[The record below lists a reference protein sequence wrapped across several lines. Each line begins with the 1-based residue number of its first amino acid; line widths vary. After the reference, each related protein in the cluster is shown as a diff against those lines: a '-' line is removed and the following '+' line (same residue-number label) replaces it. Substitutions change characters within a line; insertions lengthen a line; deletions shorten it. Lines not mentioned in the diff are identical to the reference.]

1 MSYRLSFDILILI
14 HPYLSCNSPYQ
25 FVTLFS
31 YEKKNNWSENKV
43 IESIEHLS
51 RTFLCSFLASWK
63 KGCVA
68 YVSKVP
74 KWDMHYEVTSA
85 LEVKQ

>member
-43 IESIEHLS
+43 IESIEHLEHS
-51 RTFLCSFLASWK
+51 FVLFLLLERKVVLPMSLKFRNEICIMKLLA
-63 KGCVA
+63 
-68 YVSKVP
+68 
-74 KWDMHYEVTSA
+74 H
-85 LEVKQ
+85 